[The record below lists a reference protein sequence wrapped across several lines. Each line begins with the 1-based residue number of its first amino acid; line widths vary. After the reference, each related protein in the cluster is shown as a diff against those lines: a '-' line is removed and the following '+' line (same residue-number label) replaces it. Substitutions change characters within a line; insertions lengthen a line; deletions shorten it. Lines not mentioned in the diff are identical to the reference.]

1 MPNNGDDKKKKGYRI
16 NLAAFQPGSSKD
28 YRETGDFDVDWT
40 DPEIAAYEEDMSN
53 INQYLDIASQRLYEK
68 YNVPAHLRRGNF
80 FKNTQ
85 VDDNLKKDSYLSAQE
100 FQKAA
105 QEAGL
110 DSTNY
115 YNAIK
120 RMQDRAGKELGN
132 LQGDKAF
139 AIDFSGRKE
148 GRGVPIEQQAVGQQ
162 HLTQAYKGGYYDL
175 EEAATKRPGDQVIER
190 PVYTGQRQVDP
201 KTGELVGSWD
211 SEQSRQAS
219 RVTEENLRRG
229 MEKGTI
235 TTPQGQGV
243 SRQEHVLPTDYRT
256 GTAAGSFV
264 APQPAPEKM
273 LPNVQRRVDPQK
285 HGGNPYISQAYGGNI
300 YANGGPIKEFDPVRA
315 QSDRAAMEQA
325 LAARRAEAA
334 ADAPPRTMSIQGY
347 TTSDPSFSHERAF
360 ERRRGNLLR
369 EKMSDDQ
376 FLDESKAM
384 APMPE
389 VSSFDTRRMIT
400 KHSGEITDKPFNP
413 YIETNPY
420 TGPTNFYRP
429 PVQYVPDNSTMG
441 RSSGTEFE
449 NGGTMGGMQGGMQGG
464 GGGGMGNMNAGAL
477 VNKGVD
483 AVWGLF
489 GDNESAAADMVSGAS
504 GAVANYFTGNMGGM
518 IDEGGEF
525 WGGVAKASDEGSAL
539 HKGASLAESSSH
551 SVGKYMQGDFAG
563 GSQWAGESMR
573 DTGAIA
579 GEGTDFNEAMTKA
592 GAASDE
598 YIAPLITQGAQ
609 MYGQYQGM
617 EGMEGSG
624 MNFGYGGK
632 MRSRYEHGGEMSN
645 TTAYTGNTHENGGIP
660 LGNTGNEVEDGEV
673 RWDSPDGESYI
684 FSNRINFKK

>member
-100 FQKAA
+100 FQKAV

-139 AIDFSGRKE
+139 AIDFSGKKE
-148 GRGVPIEQQAVGQQ
+148 GRGIPIEQQAIGQQ

-190 PVYTGQRQVDP
+190 PVYTGQRREDP
-201 KTGELVGSWD
+201 KTGKLVGSWD

-219 RVTEENLRRG
+219 RITEENLRRG

-300 YANGGPIKEFDPVRA
+300 YANGGPINEFDPVRA
-315 QSDRAAMEQA
+315 QSDRIAMEQA

-334 ADAPPRTMSIQGY
+334 ADAPPRTMSIQGT
-347 TTSDPSFSHERAF
+347 TTSDPGFTHYADF
-360 ERRRGNLLR
+360 ERKREDLLR
-369 EKMSDDQ
+369 EKMSDKQ
-376 FLDESKAM
+376 FLEESKAM

-389 VSSFDTRRMIT
+389 VSSFDARRMTTRR
-400 KHSGEITDKPFNP
+400 SGEITDGSFNP
-413 YIETNPY
+413 YIERNPY
-420 TGPTNFYRP
+420 TGPTSFYKP
-429 PVQYVPDNSTMG
+429 PVQYIPDNSTMMVDPG
-441 RSSGTEFE
+441 RGRAAAGSFA
-449 NGGTMGGMQGGMQGG
+449 NGGTMQKIGAGFYGAAEGILDTATFGLTDNLTDKVNFNNPEAEAIRAGTNIAGNVTGAFINPAAVGTAISQSGDNLKDLANTGVVKDENLNKVLNVTGTAAEIRGSFVGGGAESAGELGKFAQGMQDFSQNPVAQGILG
-464 GGGGMGNMNAGAL
+464 
-477 VNKGVD
+477 
-483 AVWGLF
+483 
-489 GDNESAAADMVSGAS
+489 
-504 GAVANYFTGNMGGM
+504 
-518 IDEGGEF
+518 
-525 WGGVAKASDEGSAL
+525 
-539 HKGASLAESSSH
+539 
-551 SVGKYMQGDFAG
+551 G
-563 GSQWAGESMR
+563 GSQM
-573 DTGAIA
+573 
-579 GEGTDFNEAMTKA
+579 
-592 GAASDE
+592 
-598 YIAPLITQGAQ
+598 
-609 MYGQYQGM
+609 GM
-617 EGMEGSG
+617 GMPMPTPG